1 MLTLHKEVAALSRAD
16 CLDGLK
22 RIIPPSRIKRVL
34 RDSGKDRAFCPRLS
48 PLSVVRFVLGLGLFC
63 RDCYRQVFRWINPYS
78 DVPGRST
85 LCEAR
90 QRVGVKP
97 LVDLARQ
104 TVRLLAEPA
113 TTPGA
118 FYRGMRLV
126 ALDGFVLD
134 VPDSPDNARVFGRPQ
149 GGRTPGAFP
158 QVRVVALCE
167 VGTHVLFRWLS
178 KPITIDERPMAER
191 LMRELSSDMLLMWDR
206 NFLSYNRVRQILG
219 RGANL
224 LAKIKKNLIFQPIRR
239 LGDGSFLARI
249 YPNAWKRRDDREGIL
264 VRIIEYRLDDPT
276 RPGGGEKH
284 RLLSTLLDE
293 KLDPAPTLIELYHGR
308 WEEELAID
316 EFKTHEIERIT
327 LRSQTPAGV
336 VQELNGLLLDHF
348 VIRTLMY
355 EAAQT
360 TLITPLRLSFTGTLK
375 ILRCRIPQCPNRL
388 RAQVR
393 WWSRLIAEIAEEKI
407 ELRRNRI
414 NPRVIKKKMSKWPKK
429 RRKDRHYPQPT
440 KSFRNAIVMIR

>member
-224 LAKIKKNLIFQPIRR
+224 LAKIKKNLIFQPVMNIGVLFGHEVIIRMPKAGDR
-239 LGDGSFLARI
+239 LFKRQIKSRHVLTHGSENVIAILEIDIFFRVFHHCLEIGKHGQLIGFFFETPRI
-249 YPNAWKRRDDREGIL
+249 L
-264 VRIIEYRLDDPT
+264 
-276 RPGGGEKH
+276 
-284 RLLSTLLDE
+284 
-293 KLDPAPTLIELYHGR
+293 
-308 WEEELAID
+308 
-316 EFKTHEIERIT
+316 
-327 LRSQTPAGV
+327 
-336 VQELNGLLLDHF
+336 
-348 VIRTLMY
+348 
-355 EAAQT
+355 
-360 TLITPLRLSFTGTLK
+360 
-375 ILRCRIPQCPNRL
+375 
-388 RAQVR
+388 
-393 WWSRLIAEIAEEKI
+393 
-407 ELRRNRI
+407 
-414 NPRVIKKKMSKWPKK
+414 
-429 RRKDRHYPQPT
+429 
-440 KSFRNAIVMIR
+440 

>member
-16 CLDGLK
+16 CLAGLK
-22 RIIPPSRIKRVL
+22 RIIPPSRIKQVL
-34 RDSGKDRAFCPRLS
+34 RDSGKDQAFCPRLS
-48 PLSVVRFVLGLGLFC
+48 PVSVVRFVLGLGLFC
-63 RDCYRQVFRWINPYS
+63 RDCYRQVFRWINPHGP
-78 DVPGRST
+78 VPGRST

-104 TVRLLAEPA
+104 TIRPLADLA
-113 TTPGA
+113 RTPGA
-118 FYRGMRLV
+118 FHRGMRLV
-126 ALDGFVLD
+126 ALDGFVLE

-191 LMRELSSDMLLMWDR
+191 LIQELSSNMLLMWDR
-206 NFLSYNRVRQILG
+206 NFLSYGRVRQVMA

-239 LGDGSFLARI
+239 LGDGSFLAKI
-249 YPNAWKRRDDREGIL
+249 YPNAWKRRDDRDGIL
-264 VRIIEYRLDDPT
+264 VRIIEYTFDDPH
-276 RPGGGEKH
+276 RPGCGEKH
-284 RLLSTLLDE
+284 RLLTTLLDE
-293 KLDPAPTLIELYHGR
+293 KLDPAVTLIELYHGR

-336 VQELNGLLLDHF
+336 VQELSALLLDHF
-348 VIRTLMY
+348 VVRSLMY
-355 EAAQT
+355 QAACT
-360 TLITPLRLSFTGTLK
+360 VAMTPLRLSFTGTLK
-375 ILRCRIPQCPNRL
+375 ILRCRISQCPTTR
-388 RAQVR
+388 RAQLR
-393 WWSRLIAEIAEEKI
+393 WWNQLITEIAQETI
-407 ELRRNRI
+407 PPRRNRI
-414 NPRVIKKKMSKWPKK
+414 NPRVIKKKMSKWAKK
-429 RRKDRHYPQPT
+429 RPQHRHYPQPA
-440 KSFRNAIVMIR
+440 KSFREAIVMIR